1 MRTSKSQELATQL
14 TARIRQGD
22 WKEGEPFPS
31 QNILAVEYELSVP
44 TVREA
49 LSMLRSQGYI
59 VQQQG
64 KATIVGTVPMA
75 REGFMVNLISNHI
88 DAPYYAELTAQIARR
103 APEEPFGF
111 HLTMNYSDRD
121 MVRAFEQIRSSP
133 ADGVILSV
141 LSEHWL
147 GRVHDYLQPNMPYVF
162 VGSMEPLSRPY
173 VGINGALGMTEAVN
187 HLYQLG
193 HRRMTLLKIDPDVM
207 LPLVWE
213 RETGFL
219 QAREALGLSDAE
231 CPVTVVPSQ
240 PDDLAHT
247 IATLLQSENAPT
259 ALLAFS
265 DYQAISLLQILSS
278 LGKRVPED
286 ISVIGFDGIALGTQC
301 TPPLTTIDTQI
312 AKTAE
317 AVLMIMQTLLE
328 SHESPILAEVI
339 AAKLLIRATTAP
351 PPQQ

>member
-1 MRTSKSQELATQL
+1 MRTSKSQELAALL
-14 TARIRQGD
+14 TARIRRGD

-31 QNILAVEYELSVP
+31 QNVLAVEYELSVP

-49 LSMLRSQGYI
+49 LSMLRSQGLI
-59 VQQQG
+59 LQQQG
-64 KATIVGTVPMA
+64 KATTVGSIPVE
-75 REGFMVNLISNHI
+75 RDGFAVNLISNHI

-103 APEEPFGF
+103 APGEPFGF

-147 GRVHDYLQPNMPYVF
+147 TPIQEHLQSGIPYVF
-162 VGSMEPLSRPY
+162 VGCMEPLSRSY
-173 VGINGALGMTEAVN
+173 VGINGAVGVTEAVK
-187 HLYQLG
+187 HLYTLG

-219 QAREALGLSDAE
+219 QAREALGLSAND
-231 CPVTVVPSQ
+231 CSVIVVPSH
-240 PDDLAHT
+240 PDDLASA
-247 IATLLQSENAPT
+247 IAALLQSENPPT

-286 ISVIGFDGIALGTQC
+286 ISVIGFDGITIGGQC
-301 TPPLTTIDTQI
+301 TPPLTTVDTQI
-312 AKTAE
+312 GQTAE
-317 AVLMIMQTLLE
+317 AVLVIMHQLL
-328 SHESPILAEVI
+328 HNPDAPLLTEVVPS
-339 AAKLLIRATTAP
+339 KLLLRSTTAP
-351 PPQQ
+351 PPQ